1 MAWIVLDESYVRP
14 HVRDPF
20 RYKTVLCRT
29 FERHGSCP
37 YAEKC
42 QYAHGID
49 ELRATPR
56 WMGLSPSFGRVC
68 QWYATTGECPYGYF
82 CKYPHT
88 FDGTW
93 TGVPVPAQPPP
104 QPPLWMQPPLPPLP
118 PSEMCK
124 PCGYATA
131 SPRSSST
138 ASTNASL
145 AASTNASSTASSTST
160 CDDDDRWLEQQLEL
174 VLGDWEFVDLEER

>member
-1 MAWIVLDESYVRP
+1 MAWVVLDEPYVRP
-14 HVRDPF
+14 RVRDPF

-29 FERHGSCP
+29 FERHGACP
-37 YAEKC
+37 YECKC
-42 QYAHGID
+42 QYAHGVA
-49 ELRATPR
+49 ELRVTPR
-56 WMGLSPSFGRVC
+56 WMGLSPSSGRVC

-88 FDGTW
+88 FDGPW
-93 TGVPVPAQPPP
+93 TSAPVPAQP
-104 QPPLWMQPPLPPLP
+104 QPPLWVQPPLPPLP

-138 ASTNASL
+138 ASTNP
-145 AASTNASSTASSTST
+145 STTASSTASSTST

-174 VLGDWEFVDLEER
+174 VLSDWEFVD